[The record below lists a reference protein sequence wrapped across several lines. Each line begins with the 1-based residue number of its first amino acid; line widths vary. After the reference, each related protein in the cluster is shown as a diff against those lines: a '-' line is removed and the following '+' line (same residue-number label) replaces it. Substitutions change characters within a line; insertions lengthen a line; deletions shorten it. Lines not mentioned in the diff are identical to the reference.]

1 MYLSGNDAPAQP
13 HQRPAARTRA
23 NRLALTAAPYLAA
36 FAVPFCVLL
45 AAFAMRGIWPFGDV
59 SVMLYDMPVQY
70 AEYFG
75 WLIQVL
81 HGQGN
86 LLYSNAAGLGG
97 GMFSLF
103 TYYLSSP
110 FNLIAFFFT
119 PETVPQLFSVLY
131 LLKIPACAVCC
142 LVLLRGRL
150 LAADAES
157 WREARIAAASAPA
170 GRQAL
175 LVLLACAYALTSY
188 VLGYASNIMWLD
200 GVIMAPLAALGTY
213 RLVQRRACGGLF
225 AACACAIVFNWYT
238 GYMVC
243 LLCVLWFFYELARDR
258 SLRGRRLRRCWRFAA
273 TMALAVG
280 AGMVVL
286 IPTALSLLGGK
297 GTHAGLASLACNTGL
312 ARNPLAVADLFCI
325 GTLPGITTQANLPAL
340 TISALALVGVGMF
353 LANGAVGRRE
363 RIAGAAFAL
372 VMATSLVFTPVATIW
387 SGFVPESSYTNRN
400 GFAILL
406 VMTVLAAEGLSALS
420 QLDARPR
427 RRCALVGGGAT
438 LVSVAGSAAWL
449 YMAKGSLPQAPELVA
464 LECGLLAAF
473 TLLVAGIAGTR
484 GAGAAADGKGSQH
497 AEANET
503 AGLDHARTGET
514 GQAEPM
520 ADAEHAGSDAERGT
534 ASPCPARTG
543 LPLHGPQ
550 PILRAALCVAL
561 ACVFVGEQVFSAQA
575 QLSRC
580 RYTVSGYT
588 DTLTELEA
596 FYNQLEGATAGNEP
610 VSSSEGDSG
619 SDEGKMSGV
628 SGVSSAVAGDA
639 DRVSAFTRVGNA
651 APYWGGSKANGPDNM
666 ALVLGV
672 STFDHYSST
681 QEYRIQQLLHDLGYS
696 KVTPF
701 GTYYMSSNVIAD
713 ALLGVTDI
721 VDDQPPAATEPEGA
735 VLRGTWR
742 AYRNELA
749 LPLGWGT
756 TGSAHVDWQE
766 GRPLDNQDAMLADA
780 AGNNAS
786 ALSAVDV
793 QECDGDQDAR
803 TFTLTPS
810 ADGPVYLYTPTTFVN
825 DLYYEGGV
833 VCELW
838 ADGSLVQT
846 IGGRGSC
853 NQVYLGW
860 GRAGQST
867 QVTIKPL
874 AEQPYELRFEDGT
887 VTDAQSAFWNV
898 PAAELVQA
906 GTVDLQTLQDQLSRI
921 DSAGFELTA
930 YENGRIAATFN
941 AAQDETLVISQPYE
955 DGWTATVNG
964 QPVEV
969 QAAYDGL
976 MGIPVQAGDNVVE
989 LHHLTPGLIP
999 GAVVSIASVTL
1010 FAVWRIAV
1018 RRRSM
1023 LRDGE

>member
-1 MYLSGNDAPAQP
+1 MYISGNNAPAQP
-13 HQRPAARTRA
+13 HQRPTARTRA
-23 NRLALTAAPYLAA
+23 SRFARTAAPYLAA
-36 FAVPFCVLL
+36 FAIPFCVLL
-45 AAFAMRGIWPFGDV
+45 AAFAMRGIYPFGDV

-131 LLKIPACAVCC
+131 LVKIPACAVGC

-157 WREARIAAASAPA
+157 WREARTAAASAPA

-200 GVIMAPLAALGTY
+200 GVIMAPLAALGAY

-280 AGMVVL
+280 VGMVVL

-340 TISALALVGVGMF
+340 TISALVLVGVGMF
-353 LANGAVGRRE
+353 LANGAIRRRE
-363 RIAGAAFAL
+363 RIAGAAFTL

-406 VMTVLAAEGLSALS
+406 VMTVLAAEGLLALS
-420 QLDARPR
+420 RLDARQR
-427 RRCALVGGGAT
+427 RGCALLGGGAA
-438 LVSVAGSAAWL
+438 LASVTGSAAWL
-449 YMAKGSLPQAPELVA
+449 YMAKGSLPQAPELMA

-473 TLLVAGIAGTR
+473 TLLIAGGAGMRGIA
-484 GAGAAADGKGSQH
+484 AGPDGKGASDTE
-497 AEANET
+497 AEQIDGKTGSANLE
-503 AGLDHARTGET
+503 ARATHGKV
-514 GQAEPM
+514 
-520 ADAEHAGSDAERGT
+520 
-534 ASPCPARTG
+534 SPSPARTDS
-543 LPLHGPQ
+543 LPHGPQ
-550 PILRAALCVAL
+550 PILRTALCVAL
-561 ACVFVGEQVFSAQA
+561 VCVFIGEQVFSAQA

-588 DTLTELEA
+588 DTLTELES
-596 FYNQLEGATAGNEP
+596 FYSQLEGATAGSEA
-610 VSSSEGDSG
+610 VSDSKGDSD
-619 SDEGKMSGV
+619 SDESKVNDV
-628 SGVSSAVAGDA
+628 SGVGSAAADDA
-639 DRVSAFTRVGNA
+639 DGVSAFARVGNA

-721 VDDQPPAATEPEGA
+721 VDDQPPAAAEPEEA

-756 TGSAHVDWQE
+756 TGSAHVDRQE

-780 AGNNAS
+780 ADNDAS

-803 TFTLTPS
+803 TYTLTPS
-810 ADGPVYLYTPTTFVN
+810 ADGPVYLYTPTAFVN
-825 DLYYEGGV
+825 DLYYEGGI
-833 VCELW
+833 VCELRV
-838 ADGSLVQT
+838 DGSLVQT

-860 GRAGQST
+860 GRAGQSM
-867 QVTIKPL
+867 QVAIKPL

-887 VTDAQSAFWNV
+887 VTNAQSAFWDV
-898 PAAELVQA
+898 PANELMQA
-906 GTVDLQTLQDQLSRI
+906 GTVDLQILKNQLSRI
-921 DSAGFELTA
+921 DSAGFALTA
-930 YENGRIAATFN
+930 YENGRITATFN

-964 QPVEV
+964 KPVEV

-976 MGIPVQAGDNVVE
+976 MGIPVQTGDNVVE
-989 LHHLTPGLIP
+989 LRYLTPGLIP
-999 GAVVSIASVTL
+999 GAVVGIASVTL
-1010 FAVWRIAV
+1010 FAVWRIAA

-1023 LRDGE
+1023 SHDGE

>member
-1 MYLSGNDAPAQP
+1 MYISGNDASAQP

-23 NRLALTAAPYLAA
+23 SRFARTAAPYLAA
-36 FAVPFCVLL
+36 FAIPFCVLL
-45 AAFAMRGIWPFGDV
+45 TAFAMRGIYPFGDV

-131 LLKIPACAVCC
+131 LVKIPACAVCC

-150 LAADAES
+150 LAADAAS
-157 WREARIAAASAPA
+157 WREARAAAANAPA

-243 LLCVLWFFYELARDR
+243 LLCVLWLFYELARDR
-258 SLRGRRLRRCWRFAA
+258 SLRGHRLRRCWRFAA

-286 IPTALSLLGGK
+286 IPTALALLGGK

-340 TISALALVGVGMF
+340 TISALVLVGVGMF

-406 VMTVLAAEGLSALS
+406 VMTVLAAEGLLALS
-420 QLDARPR
+420 RLDARPR
-427 RRCALVGGGAT
+427 RRCALLGGGAAF
-438 LVSVAGSAAWL
+438 VSVAGSAAWL
-449 YMAKGSLPQAPELVA
+449 HMAKGSLPQAPELVA

-473 TLLVAGIAGTR
+473 TLLVAGAAGTR
-484 GAGAAADGKGSQH
+484 GVATRPA
-497 AEANET
+497 
-503 AGLDHARTGET
+503 LRT
-514 GQAEPM
+514 
-520 ADAEHAGSDAERGT
+520 
-534 ASPCPARTG
+534 
-543 LPLHGPQ
+543 
-550 PILRAALCVAL
+550 ALCVAL
-561 ACVFVGEQVFSAQA
+561 VCVFACEQVLSAQA

-596 FYNQLEGATAGNEP
+596 FYSQLDGATADNA
-610 VSSSEGDSG
+610 DG
-619 SDEGKMSGV
+619 SF
-628 SGVSSAVAGDA
+628 
-639 DRVSAFTRVGNA
+639 AFTRVGNA

-721 VDDQPPAATEPEGA
+721 VDDQPPAATEPEET

-756 TGSAHVDWQE
+756 TGSARVDWQE

-780 AGNNAS
+780 ADNDAS
-786 ALSAVDV
+786 ALSALDV
-793 QECDGDQDAR
+793 QECDGEQDAR
-803 TFTLTPS
+803 TFALTPS
-810 ADGPVYLYTPTTFVN
+810 ADGPVYLYTPTAFVN

-833 VCELW
+833 VCELRV
-838 ADGSLVQT
+838 DGSLVQT

-887 VTDAQSAFWNV
+887 ATNAQSAFWDV

-906 GTVDLQTLQDQLSRI
+906 GTVNLQTLQDQLSRI
-921 DSAGFELTA
+921 DSAGFALTT

-964 QPVEV
+964 KPVEV

-976 MGIPVQAGDNVVE
+976 MGIPVQTGDNVVE
-989 LHHLTPGLIP
+989 LRYLTPGLIP
-999 GAVVSIASVTL
+999 GTVVGIASVTL
-1010 FAVWRIAV
+1010 FAVWRIAA

>member
-1 MYLSGNDAPAQP
+1 MYISGNDAPEQP
-13 HQRPAARTRA
+13 HQRLTARTRA
-23 NRLALTAAPYLAA
+23 SRFARTAAPYLAA
-36 FAVPFCVLL
+36 FAIPFCVLL
-45 AAFAMRGIWPFGDV
+45 AAFAMRGIYPFGDV

-119 PETVPQLFSVLY
+119 PETVPQLFSILY
-131 LLKIPACAVCC
+131 LVKIPACAVGC

-157 WREARIAAASAPA
+157 WREARTAAASAPA

-175 LVLLACAYALTSY
+175 LVLFACAYALTSY

-200 GVIMAPLAALGTY
+200 GVIMAPLAALGAY

-225 AACACAIVFNWYT
+225 ATCACAIVFNWYT

-258 SLRGRRLRRCWRFAA
+258 SLRGRRLRRCWLFAA
-273 TMALAVG
+273 TMVLAVG

-340 TISALALVGVGMF
+340 TISALVLVGVGMF
-353 LANGAVGRRE
+353 LANGAIGRRE

-372 VMATSLVFTPVATIW
+372 VMATSLVLTPVATIW

-406 VMTVLAAEGLSALS
+406 VMTMLAAEGLLALS
-420 QLDARPR
+420 RLDARQR
-427 RRCALVGGGAT
+427 RGCALLGGGAA

-449 YMAKGSLPQAPELVA
+449 YMAKGSLPQAPELMA

-473 TLLVAGIAGTR
+473 TLLVAG
-484 GAGAAADGKGSQH
+484 GAGMRGIAAGPDGKSASDTEAEQIGGKTGS
-497 AEANET
+497 ANLEARAT
-503 AGLDHARTGET
+503 HGKV
-514 GQAEPM
+514 
-520 ADAEHAGSDAERGT
+520 
-534 ASPCPARTG
+534 SPSPARTDS
-543 LPLHGPQ
+543 LPHGPQ
-550 PILRAALCVAL
+550 PILRTALCVAL
-561 ACVFVGEQVFSAQA
+561 VCVFIGEQVFSAQA

-588 DTLTELEA
+588 DTLTELES
-596 FYNQLEGATAGNEP
+596 FYSQLEGATAGSEA
-610 VSSSEGDSG
+610 VSDSKGDSD
-619 SDEGKMSGV
+619 SDESKVNDV
-628 SGVSSAVAGDA
+628 SGVGSAAADDA
-639 DRVSAFTRVGNA
+639 DGVSAFARVGNA

-721 VDDQPPAATEPEGA
+721 VDDQPPAAAEPEEA

-780 AGNNAS
+780 ADNDAS

-803 TFTLTPS
+803 TYTLTPS
-810 ADGPVYLYTPTTFVN
+810 ADGPVYLYTPTAFVN
-825 DLYYEGGV
+825 DLYYEGGI
-833 VCELW
+833 VCELRV
-838 ADGSLVQT
+838 DGSLVQT

-860 GRAGQST
+860 GRAGQSM
-867 QVTIKPL
+867 QVAIKPL

-887 VTDAQSAFWNV
+887 VTNAQSAFWDV
-898 PAAELVQA
+898 PANELMQA
-906 GTVDLQTLQDQLSRI
+906 GTVDLQILENQLSRI
-921 DSAGFELTA
+921 DSAGFALTA

-964 QPVEV
+964 KPVEV

-976 MGIPVQAGDNVVE
+976 MGIPVQTGDNVVE
-989 LHHLTPGLIP
+989 LRYLTPGLIP
-999 GAVVSIASVTL
+999 GAVVGIASVTL
-1010 FAVWRIAV
+1010 FAVWRIAA

-1023 LRDGE
+1023 SHDGE

>member
-1 MYLSGNDAPAQP
+1 MYISGNDAPAQP
-13 HQRPAARTRA
+13 HQRPTARTRA
-23 NRLALTAAPYLAA
+23 SRFARTAAPYLAA
-36 FAVPFCVLL
+36 FAIPFCVLL
-45 AAFAMRGIWPFGDV
+45 AAFAMRGIYPFGDV

-110 FNLIAFFFT
+110 FNLIAFFFA

-131 LLKIPACAVCC
+131 LVKIPACAVGC

-157 WREARIAAASAPA
+157 WREARAAAASAPA

-200 GVIMAPLAALGTY
+200 GVIMAPLAALGAY

-273 TMALAVG
+273 TMVLAVG
-280 AGMVVL
+280 VGMVVL

-297 GTHAGLASLACNTGL
+297 GTNAGLASLACNTGL

-340 TISALALVGVGMF
+340 TISALVLVGVGTF
-353 LANGAVGRRE
+353 LANGAIGRRE

-372 VMATSLVFTPVATIW
+372 VMATSLVLTPVATIW

-406 VMTVLAAEGLSALS
+406 VMTVLAAEGLLALLR
-420 QLDARPR
+420 LDARQR
-427 RRCALVGGGAT
+427 RGCALLGGGAA

-449 YMAKGSLPQAPELVA
+449 YMAKESLPQAPELVA
-464 LECGLLAAF
+464 LECVLLAAF
-473 TLLVAGIAGTR
+473 TLLVAGAAGTR
-484 GAGAAADGKGSQH
+484 GVIAGPDGKDAS
-497 AEANET
+497 
-503 AGLDHARTGET
+503 DTG
-514 GQAEPM
+514 
-520 ADAEHAGSDAERGT
+520 AERIGGKT
-534 ASPCPARTG
+534 GSASPEARATRGKASPSPARTDS
-543 LPLHGPQ
+543 LPHGPQ
-550 PILRAALCVAL
+550 TILRAALCVAL
-561 ACVFVGEQVFSAQA
+561 VCVFIGEQAFSAQA

-588 DTLTELEA
+588 DTLTELES
-596 FYNQLEGATAGNEP
+596 FYSQLDGAIAGNEA
-610 VSSSEGDSG
+610 VSASKGDPD
-619 SDEGKMSGV
+619 SDESKVDDV
-628 SGVSSAVAGDA
+628 SGVGSAAADDA
-639 DRVSAFTRVGNA
+639 DGASAFTRVGNA

-701 GTYYMSSNVIAD
+701 GTYYMSPNIIAD

-721 VDDQPPAATEPEGA
+721 VDDQAPAATEPEEA

-780 AGNNAS
+780 AGNDAS

-803 TFTLTPS
+803 TFALTPS
-810 ADGPVYLYTPTTFVN
+810 ADGPVYLYTPTAFVN
-825 DLYYEGGV
+825 DLYYEGGI
-833 VCELW
+833 VCELRV
-838 ADGSLVQT
+838 DGSPVQT

-860 GRAGQST
+860 GRAGQSM
-867 QVTIKPL
+867 QVAIKPL

-887 VTDAQSAFWNV
+887 VTNAQSAFWDV
-898 PAAELVQA
+898 PANELVQA
-906 GTVDLQTLQDQLSRI
+906 GTVDLRILEDQLSRI
-921 DSAGFELTA
+921 DSAGFALTA
-930 YENGRIAATFN
+930 YENGRITATFN

-955 DGWTATVNG
+955 DGWTAKVNG
-964 QPVEV
+964 KPVEV

-976 MGIPVQAGDNVVE
+976 MGIPVQTGDNVVE
-989 LHHLTPGLIP
+989 LRYLTPGLVP
-999 GAVVSIASVTL
+999 GAVVGIASVTL
-1010 FAVWRIAV
+1010 FAVWRIAA

>member
-1 MYLSGNDAPAQP
+1 MYISGNDAPEQP
-13 HQRPAARTRA
+13 HQRLTARTRA
-23 NRLALTAAPYLAA
+23 SRFARTAAPYLAA
-36 FAVPFCVLL
+36 FAIPFCVLL
-45 AAFAMRGIWPFGDV
+45 AAFAMRGIYPFGDV

-131 LLKIPACAVCC
+131 LVKIPACAVGC

-157 WREARIAAASAPA
+157 WREARTAAASAPA

-175 LVLLACAYALTSY
+175 LVLFACAYALTSY

-200 GVIMAPLAALGTY
+200 GVIMAPLAALGAY

-225 AACACAIVFNWYT
+225 ATCACAIVFNWYT

-258 SLRGRRLRRCWRFAA
+258 SLRGRRLRRCWLFAA
-273 TMALAVG
+273 TMVLAVG

-340 TISALALVGVGMF
+340 TISALVLVGVGMF
-353 LANGAVGRRE
+353 LANGAIGRRE

-372 VMATSLVFTPVATIW
+372 VMATSLVLTPVATIW

-406 VMTVLAAEGLSALS
+406 VMTMLAAEGLLALS
-420 QLDARPR
+420 RLDARQR
-427 RRCALVGGGAT
+427 RGCALLGGGAA

-449 YMAKGSLPQAPELVA
+449 YMAKGSLPQAPELMA

-473 TLLVAGIAGTR
+473 TLLVAG
-484 GAGAAADGKGSQH
+484 GAGMRGIAAGPDGKSASDTEAEQIGGKTGS
-497 AEANET
+497 ANLEARAT
-503 AGLDHARTGET
+503 HGKV
-514 GQAEPM
+514 
-520 ADAEHAGSDAERGT
+520 
-534 ASPCPARTG
+534 SPSPARTDS
-543 LPLHGPQ
+543 LPHDPQ
-550 PILRAALCVAL
+550 PILRTALCVAL
-561 ACVFVGEQVFSAQA
+561 VCVFIGEQVFSAQA

-588 DTLTELEA
+588 DTLTELES
-596 FYNQLEGATAGNEP
+596 FYSQLEGATAGSEA
-610 VSSSEGDSG
+610 VSDSKGDSD
-619 SDEGKMSGV
+619 SDESKVNDV
-628 SGVSSAVAGDA
+628 SGVGSAAADDA
-639 DRVSAFTRVGNA
+639 DGVSAFARVGNA

-721 VDDQPPAATEPEGA
+721 VDDQPPAAAEPEEA

-780 AGNNAS
+780 ADNDAS

-793 QECDGDQDAR
+793 QECDGGQDAR
-803 TFTLTPS
+803 TYTLTPS
-810 ADGPVYLYTPTTFVN
+810 ADGPVYLYTPTAFVN
-825 DLYYEGGV
+825 DLYYEGGI
-833 VCELW
+833 VCELRV
-838 ADGSLVQT
+838 DGSLVQT

-860 GRAGQST
+860 GRAGQSM
-867 QVTIKPL
+867 QVAIKPL

-887 VTDAQSAFWNV
+887 VTNAQSAFWDV
-898 PAAELVQA
+898 PANELMQA
-906 GTVDLQTLQDQLSRI
+906 GTVDLQILENQLSRI
-921 DSAGFELTA
+921 DSAGFALTA
-930 YENGRIAATFN
+930 YENGRITATFN

-964 QPVEV
+964 KPVEV

-976 MGIPVQAGDNVVE
+976 MGIPAQTGDNVVE
-989 LHHLTPGLIP
+989 LRYLTPGLIP
-999 GAVVSIASVTL
+999 GAVVGIASVTL
-1010 FAVWRIAV
+1010 FAVWRIAA

-1023 LRDGE
+1023 SHDGE

>member
-1 MYLSGNDAPAQP
+1 MYISGNDAPAQP
-13 HQRPAARTRA
+13 HQHPTARTRA
-23 NRLALTAAPYLAA
+23 SRFARAAAPYLAA
-36 FAVPFCVLL
+36 FAIPFCVLL
-45 AAFAMRGIWPFGDV
+45 GAFAMRGIYPFGDV

-86 LLYSNAAGLGG
+86 LLYSNAAGPGG

-131 LLKIPACAVCC
+131 LVKIPACAVGC

-157 WREARIAAASAPA
+157 WREARTAAAGAPA

-200 GVIMAPLAALGTY
+200 GVIMAPLAALGAY

-258 SLRGRRLRRCWRFAA
+258 SLRGRRLRCCWRFAA

-325 GTLPGITTQANLPAL
+325 GTLPGISTQANLPAL
-340 TISALALVGVGMF
+340 TISALVLVGVGMF
-353 LANGAVGRRE
+353 LANGAIRRRE
-363 RIAGAAFAL
+363 RIAGAAFTL

-406 VMTVLAAEGLSALS
+406 VMTMLAAEGLLALS
-420 QLDARPR
+420 RLDARQR
-427 RRCALVGGGAT
+427 RGCALLGGGAA

-449 YMAKGSLPQAPELVA
+449 YMAKGSLPQAPELMA

-473 TLLVAGIAGTR
+473 TLLVAG
-484 GAGAAADGKGSQH
+484 GAGMRGIAAGPDGKSASDTEAEQIGGKTGS
-497 AEANET
+497 ANLEARAT
-503 AGLDHARTGET
+503 HGKV
-514 GQAEPM
+514 
-520 ADAEHAGSDAERGT
+520 
-534 ASPCPARTG
+534 SPSPARTDS
-543 LPLHGPQ
+543 LPHGPQ
-550 PILRAALCVAL
+550 PILRTALCVAL
-561 ACVFVGEQVFSAQA
+561 VCVFIGEQVFSAQA

-588 DTLTELEA
+588 DTLTELES
-596 FYNQLEGATAGNEP
+596 FYSQLEGATAGSEA
-610 VSSSEGDSG
+610 VSDSKGDSD
-619 SDEGKMSGV
+619 SDESKVNDV
-628 SGVSSAVAGDA
+628 SGVGSAAADDA
-639 DRVSAFTRVGNA
+639 DGVSAFARVGNA

-721 VDDQPPAATEPEGA
+721 VDDQPPAAAEPEEA
-735 VLRGTWR
+735 VLHGTWR

-780 AGNNAS
+780 ADNDAS

-803 TFTLTPS
+803 TYTLTPS
-810 ADGPVYLYTPTTFVN
+810 ADGPVYLYTPTAFVN
-825 DLYYEGGV
+825 DLYYEGGI
-833 VCELW
+833 VCELRV
-838 ADGSLVQT
+838 DGSLVQT

-860 GRAGQST
+860 GRAGQSM
-867 QVTIKPL
+867 QVAIKPL

-887 VTDAQSAFWNV
+887 VTNAQSAFWDV
-898 PAAELVQA
+898 PANELMQA
-906 GTVDLQTLQDQLSRI
+906 GTVDLQILENQLSRI
-921 DSAGFELTA
+921 DSAGFALTA
-930 YENGRIAATFN
+930 YENGRITATFN

-964 QPVEV
+964 KPVEV

-976 MGIPVQAGDNVVE
+976 MGIPVQTGDNVVE
-989 LHHLTPGLIP
+989 LRYLTPGLVP
-999 GAVVSIASVTL
+999 GAVVGIASVTL
-1010 FAVWRIAV
+1010 FAVRRIAA

-1023 LRDGE
+1023 LQDGE

>member
-1 MYLSGNDAPAQP
+1 MYISGNDAPEQP
-13 HQRPAARTRA
+13 HQRLTARTRA
-23 NRLALTAAPYLAA
+23 SRFARTAAPYLAA
-36 FAVPFCVLL
+36 FAIPFCVLL
-45 AAFAMRGIWPFGDV
+45 AAFAMRGIYPFGDV

-131 LLKIPACAVCC
+131 LVKIPACAVGC

-157 WREARIAAASAPA
+157 WREARTAAASAPA

-175 LVLLACAYALTSY
+175 LVLFACAYALTSY

-200 GVIMAPLAALGTY
+200 GVIMAPLAALGAY

-225 AACACAIVFNWYT
+225 ATCACAIVFNWYT

-243 LLCVLWFFYELARDR
+243 LLCVLWFFYELARGR
-258 SLRGRRLRRCWRFAA
+258 SLRGRRLRRCWLFAA
-273 TMALAVG
+273 TMVLAVG

-340 TISALALVGVGMF
+340 TISALVLVGVGMF
-353 LANGAVGRRE
+353 LANGAIGRRE

-372 VMATSLVFTPVATIW
+372 VMATSLVLTPVATIW

-406 VMTVLAAEGLSALS
+406 VMTMLAAEGLLALS
-420 QLDARPR
+420 RLDARQR
-427 RRCALVGGGAT
+427 RGCALLGGGAA

-449 YMAKGSLPQAPELVA
+449 YMAKGSLPQAPELMA

-473 TLLVAGIAGTR
+473 TLLVAG
-484 GAGAAADGKGSQH
+484 GAGMRGIAAGPDGKSASDTEAEQIGGKTGS
-497 AEANET
+497 ANLEARAT
-503 AGLDHARTGET
+503 HGKV
-514 GQAEPM
+514 
-520 ADAEHAGSDAERGT
+520 
-534 ASPCPARTG
+534 SPSPARTDS
-543 LPLHGPQ
+543 LPHGPQ
-550 PILRAALCVAL
+550 PILRTALCVAL
-561 ACVFVGEQVFSAQA
+561 VCVFIGEQVFSAQA

-588 DTLTELEA
+588 DTLTELES
-596 FYNQLEGATAGNEP
+596 FYSQLEGATAGSEA
-610 VSSSEGDSG
+610 VSDSKGDSD
-619 SDEGKMSGV
+619 SDESKVNDV
-628 SGVSSAVAGDA
+628 SGVGSAAADDA
-639 DRVSAFTRVGNA
+639 DGVSAFARVGNA

-721 VDDQPPAATEPEGA
+721 VDDQPPAAAEPEEA

-780 AGNNAS
+780 ADNDAS

-803 TFTLTPS
+803 TYTLTPS
-810 ADGPVYLYTPTTFVN
+810 ADGPVYLYTPTAFVN
-825 DLYYEGGV
+825 DLYYEGGI
-833 VCELW
+833 VCELRV
-838 ADGSLVQT
+838 DGSLVQT

-860 GRAGQST
+860 GRAGQSM
-867 QVTIKPL
+867 QVAIKPL

-887 VTDAQSAFWNV
+887 VTNAQSAFWDV
-898 PAAELVQA
+898 PANELMQA
-906 GTVDLQTLQDQLSRI
+906 GTVDLQILENQLSRI
-921 DSAGFELTA
+921 DSAGFALTA
-930 YENGRIAATFN
+930 YENGRITATFN

-964 QPVEV
+964 KPVEV

-976 MGIPVQAGDNVVE
+976 MGIPVQTGDNVVE
-989 LHHLTPGLIP
+989 LRYLTPGLVP
-999 GAVVSIASVTL
+999 GAVVDIASVTL
-1010 FAVWRIAV
+1010 FAVWRIAA

-1023 LRDGE
+1023 LQDGE

>member
-1 MYLSGNDAPAQP
+1 MYISGNDAPEQP
-13 HQRPAARTRA
+13 HQRLTARTRA
-23 NRLALTAAPYLAA
+23 SRFARTAAPYLAA
-36 FAVPFCVLL
+36 FAIPFCVLL
-45 AAFAMRGIWPFGDV
+45 AAFAMRGIYPFGDV

-131 LLKIPACAVCC
+131 LVKIPACAVGC

-157 WREARIAAASAPA
+157 WREARTAAASAPA

-175 LVLLACAYALTSY
+175 LVLFACAYALTSY

-200 GVIMAPLAALGTY
+200 GVIMAPLAALGAY
-213 RLVQRRACGGLF
+213 RLVQRRTCGGLF
-225 AACACAIVFNWYT
+225 ATCACAIVFNWYT

-243 LLCVLWFFYELARDR
+243 LLCVLWFFYELARGR
-258 SLRGRRLRRCWRFAA
+258 SLRGRRLRRCWLFAA
-273 TMALAVG
+273 TMVLAVG

-340 TISALALVGVGMF
+340 TISALVLVGVGMF
-353 LANGAVGRRE
+353 LANGAIGHRE

-372 VMATSLVFTPVATIW
+372 VMATSLVLTPVATIW

-406 VMTVLAAEGLSALS
+406 VMTMLAAEGLLALS
-420 QLDARPR
+420 RLDARQR
-427 RRCALVGGGAT
+427 RGCALLGGGAA

-449 YMAKGSLPQAPELVA
+449 YMAKGSLPQAPELMA

-473 TLLVAGIAGTR
+473 TLLVAG
-484 GAGAAADGKGSQH
+484 GAGMRGIAAGPDGKSASDTEAEQIGGKTGS
-497 AEANET
+497 ANLEAR
-503 AGLDHARTGET
+503 AKHGKV
-514 GQAEPM
+514 
-520 ADAEHAGSDAERGT
+520 
-534 ASPCPARTG
+534 SPSPARTDS
-543 LPLHGPQ
+543 LPHGPQ
-550 PILRAALCVAL
+550 PILRTALCVAL
-561 ACVFVGEQVFSAQA
+561 VCVFIGEQVFSAQA

-588 DTLTELEA
+588 DTLTELES
-596 FYNQLEGATAGNEP
+596 FYSQLEGATAGSEA
-610 VSSSEGDSG
+610 VSDSKGDSD
-619 SDEGKMSGV
+619 SDESKVNDV
-628 SGVSSAVAGDA
+628 SGVGSAAADDA
-639 DRVSAFTRVGNA
+639 DGVSAFARVGNA

-721 VDDQPPAATEPEGA
+721 VDDQPPAAAEPEEA
-735 VLRGTWR
+735 VLHGTWR

-780 AGNNAS
+780 ADNDAS

-803 TFTLTPS
+803 TYTLTPS
-810 ADGPVYLYTPTTFVN
+810 ADGPVYLYTPTAFVN
-825 DLYYEGGV
+825 DLYYEGGI
-833 VCELW
+833 VCELRV
-838 ADGSLVQT
+838 DGSLVQT

-860 GRAGQST
+860 GRAGQSM
-867 QVTIKPL
+867 QVAIKPL

-887 VTDAQSAFWNV
+887 VTNAQSAFWDV
-898 PAAELVQA
+898 PANELMQA
-906 GTVDLQTLQDQLSRI
+906 GTVDLQILENQLSRI
-921 DSAGFELTA
+921 DSAGFALTA
-930 YENGRIAATFN
+930 YENGRITATFN

-964 QPVEV
+964 KPVEV

-976 MGIPVQAGDNVVE
+976 MGIPVQTGDNVVE
-989 LHHLTPGLIP
+989 LRYLTPGLVP
-999 GAVVSIASVTL
+999 GAVVGIASVTL
-1010 FAVWRIAV
+1010 FAVWRIAA

-1023 LRDGE
+1023 LQDGE

>member
-1 MYLSGNDAPAQP
+1 MYISGNDASAQP
-13 HQRPAARTRA
+13 HQRPAARTHASRFA
-23 NRLALTAAPYLAA
+23 RTAAPYLAA
-36 FAVPFCVLL
+36 FAIPLCVLL
-45 AAFAMRGIWPFGDV
+45 AAFAMRGIYPFGDV

-81 HGQGN
+81 HGQDN

-131 LLKIPACAVCC
+131 LAKIPACAVSC

-150 LAADAES
+150 LAADAET
-157 WREARIAAASAPA
+157 WREARTAAASAPA
-170 GRQAL
+170 SRQTL

-200 GVIMAPLAALGTY
+200 GVIMAPLAALGAY
-213 RLVQRRACGGLF
+213 RLVQRRTCGGLF

-258 SLRGRRLRRCWRFAA
+258 SLRGRRLRCCWRFAA
-273 TMALAVG
+273 TMVLAVG

-286 IPTALSLLGGK
+286 IPTALALLGGK

-340 TISALALVGVGMF
+340 TISALVLVGVGMF
-353 LANGAVGRRE
+353 LANGAIGRRE

-406 VMTVLAAEGLSALS
+406 VMTVLAAEGLLALS
-420 QLDARPR
+420 RLDAQQR
-427 RRCALVGGGAT
+427 RGCALLGGGAAF
-438 LVSVAGSAAWL
+438 VSVAGSAVWL
-449 YMAKGSLPQAPELVA
+449 YMAKGSLPQTPKLVA
-464 LECGLLAAF
+464 LECVLLAAF
-473 TLLVAGIAGTR
+473 TLLVAGAAGTR
-484 GAGAAADGKGSQH
+484 SVITGPDGKGTQRVGSK
-497 AEANET
+497 AEQA
-503 AGLDHARTGET
+503 DRT
-514 GQAEPM
+514 
-520 ADAEHAGSDAERGT
+520 ADAERADADAVRDAAFPSANRAG
-534 ASPCPARTG
+534 CPPHGAR
-543 LPLHGPQ
+543 
-550 PILRAALCVAL
+550 PILRTALCIAL
-561 ACVFVGEQVFSAQA
+561 VCVFVGEQVFSAQA

-588 DTLTELEA
+588 DTLTGLEG
-596 FYNQLEGATAGNEP
+596 FYSQLDGATAGSEA
-610 VSSSEGDSG
+610 VSDASATET
-619 SDEGKMSGV
+619 KT
-628 SGVSSAVAGDA
+628 AVASNAGGA
-639 DRVSAFTRVGNA
+639 AAGNANNASAFTRVGNA

-735 VLRGTWR
+735 VLRDTWR

-766 GRPLDNQDAMLADA
+766 GRPLDNQDAMLANA
-780 AGNNAS
+780 ADNDVS

-803 TFTLTPS
+803 TLTLTPS
-810 ADGPVYLYTPTTFVN
+810 ADGPVYLYTPTAFVN

-833 VCELW
+833 VCELQV
-838 ADGSLVQT
+838 DGSLAQT

-860 GRAGQST
+860 GRAGQSM
-867 QVTIKPL
+867 QVAIKPL
-874 AEQPYELRFEDGT
+874 VEQPYELRFEDGT
-887 VTDAQSAFWNV
+887 VTNAQSAFWDV
-898 PAAELVQA
+898 PTNELVQA
-906 GTVDLQTLQDQLSRI
+906 GTVDPQILEDQLSRI
-921 DSAGFELTA
+921 DSAGFALTA

-955 DGWTATVNG
+955 DGWTATVDG
-964 QPVEV
+964 EPVEV

-976 MGIPVQAGDNVVE
+976 MGIPVQTGDNIVE
-989 LHHLTPGLIP
+989 LRYLTPGLIP
-999 GAVVSIASVTL
+999 GAVVGIASVTL
-1010 FAVWRIAV
+1010 FAVWRIAA

-1023 LRDGE
+1023 LQDGE

>member
-1 MYLSGNDAPAQP
+1 
-13 HQRPAARTRA
+13 
-23 NRLALTAAPYLAA
+23 
-36 FAVPFCVLL
+36 
-45 AAFAMRGIWPFGDV
+45 
-59 SVMLYDMPVQY
+59 
-70 AEYFG
+70 
-75 WLIQVL
+75 
-81 HGQGN
+81 
-86 LLYSNAAGLGG
+86 
-97 GMFSLF
+97 
-103 TYYLSSP
+103 
-110 FNLIAFFFT
+110 
-119 PETVPQLFSVLY
+119 
-131 LLKIPACAVCC
+131 
-142 LVLLRGRL
+142 
-150 LAADAES
+150 
-157 WREARIAAASAPA
+157 
-170 GRQAL
+170 
-175 LVLLACAYALTSY
+175 
-188 VLGYASNIMWLD
+188 
-200 GVIMAPLAALGTY
+200 
-213 RLVQRRACGGLF
+213 
-225 AACACAIVFNWYT
+225 
-238 GYMVC
+238 MVC
-243 LLCVLWFFYELARDR
+243 LLCVLWFFYELARNR

-286 IPTALSLLGGK
+286 IPTALALLGGK

-340 TISALALVGVGMF
+340 TISALVLVGVGMF

-406 VMTVLAAEGLSALS
+406 VMTVLAAEGLLALS
-420 QLDARPR
+420 RLDARPR
-427 RRCALVGGGAT
+427 RRCALLGGGAAF
-438 LVSVAGSAAWL
+438 VSVAGSAAWL
-449 YMAKGSLPQAPELVA
+449 YVAKGSLPQAPELVA

-473 TLLVAGIAGTR
+473 TLLVAGAAGTR
-484 GAGAAADGKGSQH
+484 GVIAGPDGKGASDTD
-497 AEANET
+497 AEQI
-503 AGLDHARTGET
+503 GDET
-514 GQAEPM
+514 GN
-520 ADAEHAGSDAERGT
+520 
-534 ASPCPARTG
+534 ASPEARATRDKASPSPARTDS
-543 LPLHGPQ
+543 LPHGPQ

-561 ACVFVGEQVFSAQA
+561 TCVFIGEQVFSAQA

-588 DTLTELEA
+588 DTLTELET
-596 FYNQLEGATAGNEP
+596 FYNQLDSAGAGDG
-610 VSSSEGDSG
+610 SISGSEGGSG
-619 SDEGKMSGV
+619 SDEGKAGDV
-628 SGVSSAVAGDA
+628 SGVSSAATGDA
-639 DRVSAFTRVGNA
+639 DGIPAFTRVGNA

-756 TGSAHVDWQE
+756 TGSANVDWQE

-780 AGNNAS
+780 AGNDAS

-810 ADGPVYLYTPTTFVN
+810 TDGPVYLYTPTAFVN

-833 VCELW
+833 VCELRV
-838 ADGSLVQT
+838 DGSLVQT

-887 VTDAQSAFWNV
+887 VTNAQSAFWDV
-898 PAAELVQA
+898 PAVELVQA

-921 DSAGFELTA
+921 DSAGFALTA

-964 QPVEV
+964 KPVEV

-976 MGIPVQAGDNVVE
+976 MGIPAQTGDNVVE
-989 LHHLTPGLIP
+989 LRYLTPGLIP
-999 GAVVSIASVTL
+999 GMVVGIASVTL
-1010 FAVWRIAV
+1010 FAVWRIAAH
-1018 RRRSM
+1018 RRSM

>member
-1 MYLSGNDAPAQP
+1 MYISGNDASAQP

-23 NRLALTAAPYLAA
+23 SRFARTAAPYLAA
-36 FAVPFCVLL
+36 FAIPFCVLL
-45 AAFAMRGIWPFGDV
+45 AAFAMRGIYPFGDV

-131 LLKIPACAVCC
+131 LVKIPTCAVGC
-142 LVLLRGRL
+142 LVFLRGRL
-150 LAADAES
+150 LAADAET
-157 WREARIAAASAPA
+157 WREARTAAASAPA

-243 LLCVLWFFYELARDR
+243 LLCVLWFFYELARNR

-286 IPTALSLLGGK
+286 IPTALALLGGK

-340 TISALALVGVGMF
+340 TISALVLVGVGMF

-406 VMTVLAAEGLSALS
+406 VMTVLAAEGLLTFS
-420 QLDARPR
+420 QLDTRPQ
-427 RRCALVGGGAT
+427 RRCALVGGGGAA

-473 TLLVAGIAGTR
+473 TLLVAGAAGMR
-484 GAGAAADGKGSQH
+484 GAVATVDGK
-497 AEANET
+497 
-503 AGLDHARTGET
+503 DAR
-514 GQAEPM
+514 
-520 ADAEHAGSDAERGT
+520 
-534 ASPCPARTG
+534 PALRT
-543 LPLHGPQ
+543 
-550 PILRAALCVAL
+550 ALCVAL
-561 ACVFVGEQVFSAQA
+561 ICVFVGEQVFSAQA

-588 DTLTELEA
+588 DTLTELEG
-596 FYNQLEGATAGNEP
+596 FYSQLDGETAG
-610 VSSSEGDSG
+610 
-619 SDEGKMSGV
+619 
-628 SGVSSAVAGDA
+628 SADG
-639 DRVSAFTRVGNA
+639 VSAFTRVGNA
-651 APYWGGSKANGPDNM
+651 APYWGGSKVNGPDNM

-721 VDDQPPAATEPEGA
+721 VDDQPPAATDPEEA

-766 GRPLDNQDAMLADA
+766 GRPLDNQDAMLANA
-780 AGNNAS
+780 ADNDVS

-810 ADGPVYLYTPTTFVN
+810 ADGPVYLYTPTAFVN

-833 VCELW
+833 VCEVW

-846 IGGRGSC
+846 VGGRGSC

-860 GRAGQST
+860 GRAGQSV

-887 VTDAQSAFWNV
+887 VANARSAFWDV

-906 GTVDLQTLQDQLSRI
+906 GTVDLQILEDQLSRI
-921 DSAGFELTA
+921 DSDGFALSA

-941 AAQDETLVISQPYE
+941 AAQNETLVISQPYE

-964 QPVEV
+964 QPVEL

-976 MGIPVQAGDNVVE
+976 MGVPVQTGDSIVE
-989 LHHLTPGLIP
+989 LRYLTPGLIP
-999 GAVVSIASVTL
+999 GAVVGIASVTL
-1010 FAVWRIAV
+1010 FAVWRIAA

-1023 LRDGE
+1023 LHDGE

>member
-1 MYLSGNDAPAQP
+1 MYISGNDAPAQP
-13 HQRPAARTRA
+13 HRCPAAHTRA
-23 NRLALTAAPYLAA
+23 SRFARAAAPYLAA
-36 FAVPFCVLL
+36 FAIPFCVLL
-45 AAFAMRGIWPFGDV
+45 AAFAMRGIYPFGDV

-131 LLKIPACAVCC
+131 LMKIPACAVCC

-150 LAADAES
+150 LAADAGS
-157 WREARIAAASAPA
+157 WREARAAAASAPA

-200 GVIMAPLAALGTY
+200 GVIMAPLAALGAY
-213 RLVQRRACGGLF
+213 RLVQRRTCGGLF

-258 SLRGRRLRRCWRFAA
+258 SLRGRRLRCCWRFAA
-273 TMALAVG
+273 TMVLAVG
-280 AGMVVL
+280 VGMVVL

-312 ARNPLAVADLFCI
+312 ARNPLAVANLFCI

-340 TISALALVGVGMF
+340 TISALVLVGVGVF
-353 LANGAVGRRE
+353 LTNKAVGRRE

-406 VMTVLAAEGLSALS
+406 VMTVLAAEGLLALS
-420 QLDARPR
+420 RLDARPR
-427 RRCALVGGGAT
+427 RRCALVGGGAAF
-438 LVSVAGSAAWL
+438 VSVAGSAAWL
-449 YMAKGSLPQAPELVA
+449 YVAKGSLPQAPELVA

-473 TLLVAGIAGTR
+473 TLLI
-484 GAGAAADGKGSQH
+484 AGAAGMRVAVARPDDGGAQRVGSKAEQAD
-497 AEANET
+497 
-503 AGLDHARTGET
+503 RT
-514 GQAEPM
+514 
-520 ADAEHAGSDAERGT
+520 ADAERTDTDAVRDAAFPSANRAG
-534 ASPCPARTG
+534 CPPHGAR
-543 LPLHGPQ
+543 
-550 PILRAALCVAL
+550 PILRTALCVAL
-561 ACVFVGEQVFSAQA
+561 VCVFVGEQVFSAQA

-588 DTLTELEA
+588 DTLTELES
-596 FYNQLEGATAGNEP
+596 FYNQLDGATTGDESVSDSEGDSSSDGGEASNASDVNGATAGN
-610 VSSSEGDSG
+610 
-619 SDEGKMSGV
+619 
-628 SGVSSAVAGDA
+628 A
-639 DRVSAFTRVGNA
+639 DRASAFARVGNA
-651 APYWGGSKANGPDNM
+651 APYWGGSKVNGPDNV
-666 ALVLGV
+666 ALVLGA

-721 VDDQPPAATEPEGA
+721 VDDQPPATTEPEGA
-735 VLRGTWR
+735 VLRGTWS

-780 AGNNAS
+780 ADNDAS

-810 ADGPVYLYTPTTFVN
+810 ADGPVYLYTPTAFVN

-833 VCELW
+833 VCEVW

-853 NQVYLGW
+853 NQVYLSW
-860 GRAGQST
+860 GRAGQSM
-867 QVTIKPL
+867 QVAIKPL

-887 VTDAQSAFWNV
+887 VTNAQSAFWDV
-898 PAAELVQA
+898 PATELVQA
-906 GTVDLQTLQDQLSRI
+906 GTVDLQTLQDQLSHI
-921 DSAGFELTA
+921 DSAGFALSA

-969 QAAYDGL
+969 RAAYDGL
-976 MGIPVQAGDNVVE
+976 MGIPVQTGDNIVE
-989 LHHLTPGLIP
+989 LRYLTPGLIP
-999 GAVVSIASVTL
+999 GAVVGIASVTL
-1010 FAVWRIAV
+1010 FAVWRIAA

-1023 LRDGE
+1023 LHDGE

>member
-1 MYLSGNDAPAQP
+1 MYISGNDAPAQP

-23 NRLALTAAPYLAA
+23 SRIARAAVPYLAA
-36 FAVPFCVLL
+36 FTIPFCVLL
-45 AAFAMRGIWPFGDV
+45 AAFAMRGIYPFSDV

-131 LLKIPACAVCC
+131 LVKIPACAVCC
-142 LVLLRGRL
+142 LVLFRGRL

-157 WREARIAAASAPA
+157 WREARTAAASAPA
-170 GRQAL
+170 GRQVL

-200 GVIMAPLAALGTY
+200 GVIMAPLAALGAY
-213 RLVQRRACGGLF
+213 RLVQRRACAGLF

-258 SLRGRRLRRCWRFAA
+258 SLRGQRLRCCWRFAA

-340 TISALALVGVGMF
+340 TISALVLVGVGAF
-353 LANGAVGRRE
+353 LANGAIGRRE

-372 VMATSLVFTPVATIW
+372 AMATSLVLTPVATIW

-406 VMTVLAAEGLSALS
+406 VMTVLAAEGLLALS
-420 QLDARPR
+420 RLDAKPR
-427 RRCALVGGGAT
+427 RRCALMGGGAA

-473 TLLVAGIAGTR
+473 TLLIAGAAGIRGVAATADDKGAQHAGSKMEQADPAADADCS
-484 GAGAAADGKGSQH
+484 GAGAMRDTAFPN
-497 AEANET
+497 AN
-503 AGLDHARTGET
+503 RTG
-514 GQAEPM
+514 
-520 ADAEHAGSDAERGT
+520 
-534 ASPCPARTG
+534 CPPRRAR
-543 LPLHGPQ
+543 PA
-550 PILRAALCVAL
+550 LRTALCVAL
-561 ACVFVGEQVFSAQA
+561 VCVFVGEQVFNAQA

-580 RYTVSGYT
+580 RYTASGYT
-588 DTLTELEA
+588 DTLTELES
-596 FYNQLEGATAGNEP
+596 FYSQLDGAATGA
-610 VSSSEGDSG
+610 
-619 SDEGKMSGV
+619 
-628 SGVSSAVAGDA
+628 A
-639 DRVSAFTRVGNA
+639 DNASAFTRVGNA

-701 GTYYMSSNVIAD
+701 GTYFMSSNVIAD

-721 VDDQPPAATEPEGA
+721 VDDQPPAATEPEGTT
-735 VLRGTWR
+735 LRGTWR
-742 AYRNELA
+742 VYRNELA

-756 TGSAHVDWQE
+756 TGSTHVDWQE
-766 GRPLDNQDAMLADA
+766 GRPLDNQDAMLANA
-780 AGNNAS
+780 AGNDVS

-810 ADGPVYLYTPTTFVN
+810 ADGPVYLYTPTAFVN

-833 VCELW
+833 VCEVR

-853 NQVYLGW
+853 NQVFLGW
-860 GRAGQST
+860 GRAGQSM

-887 VTDAQSAFWNV
+887 VANAQSAFWDV

-906 GTVDLQTLQDQLSRI
+906 GTVNLQTLQDQLSRI

-941 AAQDETLVISQPYE
+941 AAQEETLVISQPYE

-964 QPVEV
+964 QPVEL

-976 MGIPVQAGDNVVE
+976 MGIPVQTGNNVVE
-989 LHHLTPGLIP
+989 LHYLTPGLVP
-999 GAVVSIASVTL
+999 GAVVGIASVTL
-1010 FAVWRIAV
+1010 FAVWRIAA
-1018 RRRSM
+1018 RRRSI
-1023 LRDGE
+1023 LHDGE

>member
-1 MYLSGNDAPAQP
+1 MYISGNDASAQP

-23 NRLALTAAPYLAA
+23 SRFARTAAPYLAA
-36 FAVPFCVLL
+36 FAIPFCVLL
-45 AAFAMRGIWPFGDV
+45 AAFAMRGIYPFGDV

-131 LLKIPACAVCC
+131 LVKIPTCAVGC
-142 LVLLRGRL
+142 LVFLRGRL
-150 LAADAES
+150 LAADAET
-157 WREARIAAASAPA
+157 WREARTAAASAPA

-200 GVIMAPLAALGTY
+200 GVIMAPLAALGVY

-243 LLCVLWFFYELARDR
+243 LLCVLWFFYELARNR

-286 IPTALSLLGGK
+286 IPTALALLGGK

-340 TISALALVGVGMF
+340 TISALVLVGVGMF

-406 VMTVLAAEGLSALS
+406 VMTVLAAEGLLTFS
-420 QLDARPR
+420 QLDTRPQ
-427 RRCALVGGGAT
+427 RRCALVGGGGAA

-473 TLLVAGIAGTR
+473 TLLVAGAAGMR
-484 GAGAAADGKGSQH
+484 GAVATVDGK
-497 AEANET
+497 
-503 AGLDHARTGET
+503 DAR
-514 GQAEPM
+514 
-520 ADAEHAGSDAERGT
+520 
-534 ASPCPARTG
+534 PALRT
-543 LPLHGPQ
+543 
-550 PILRAALCVAL
+550 ALCVAL
-561 ACVFVGEQVFSAQA
+561 ICVFVGEQVFSAQA

-588 DTLTELEA
+588 DTLTELEG
-596 FYNQLEGATAGNEP
+596 FYSQLDGETAG
-610 VSSSEGDSG
+610 
-619 SDEGKMSGV
+619 
-628 SGVSSAVAGDA
+628 SADG
-639 DRVSAFTRVGNA
+639 VSAFTRVGNA
-651 APYWGGSKANGPDNM
+651 APYWGGSKVNGPDNM

-721 VDDQPPAATEPEGA
+721 VDDQPPAATDPEEA

-766 GRPLDNQDAMLADA
+766 GRPLDNQDAMLANA
-780 AGNNAS
+780 ADNDVS

-810 ADGPVYLYTPTTFVN
+810 ADGPVYLYTPTAFVN

-833 VCELW
+833 VCEVW

-846 IGGRGSC
+846 VGGRGSC

-860 GRAGQST
+860 GRAGQSV

-887 VTDAQSAFWNV
+887 VANARSAFWDV

-906 GTVDLQTLQDQLSRI
+906 GTVDLQILEDQLSRI
-921 DSAGFELTA
+921 DSDGFALSA

-941 AAQDETLVISQPYE
+941 AAQNETLVISQPYE

-964 QPVEV
+964 QPVEL

-976 MGIPVQAGDNVVE
+976 MGVPVQTGDSIVE
-989 LHHLTPGLIP
+989 LRYLTPGLIP
-999 GAVVSIASVTL
+999 GAVVGIASVTL
-1010 FAVWRIAV
+1010 FAVWRIAA

-1023 LRDGE
+1023 LHDGE

>member
-1 MYLSGNDAPAQP
+1 MYIAGNDAPAQA
-13 HQRPAARTRA
+13 HQRPAARARA
-23 NRLALTAAPYLAA
+23 SRFVSAAAPYLAA
-36 FAVPFCVLL
+36 FAIPFCVLL
-45 AAFAMRGIWPFGDV
+45 AAFALRGIYPFGDV

-75 WLIQVL
+75 WLIQVM

-97 GMFSLF
+97 GVFSLF

-131 LLKIPACAVCC
+131 LVKIPACAVGC

-150 LAADAES
+150 LAPDAAS
-157 WREARIAAASAPA
+157 WREAHTAAADAPA
-170 GRQAL
+170 GRQTL

-188 VLGYASNIMWLD
+188 VLGYASNIMWID
-200 GVIMAPLAALGTY
+200 GVIMAPLAALGAY
-213 RLVQRRACGGLF
+213 RMVQRRECGGLF

-340 TISALALVGVGMF
+340 TISALVLVGVGVF

-406 VMTVLAAEGLSALS
+406 VMTVLAAEGLLALS
-420 QLDARPR
+420 RLDARPR
-427 RRCALVGGGAT
+427 RRCALLGGGAA

-449 YMAKGSLPQAPELVA
+449 YVAKGSLPQAPELVA
-464 LECGLLAAF
+464 LECALLAAF
-473 TLLVAGIAGTR
+473 TLLVAGAAEMR
-484 GAGAAADGKGSQH
+484 GVAA
-497 AEANET
+497 
-503 AGLDHARTGET
+503 R
-514 GQAEPM
+514 
-520 ADAEHAGSDAERGT
+520 
-534 ASPCPARTG
+534 
-543 LPLHGPQ
+543 
-550 PILRAALCVAL
+550 PILRTALCVAL
-561 ACVFVGEQVFSAQA
+561 VCVFVDEQVFSAQA

-588 DTLTELEA
+588 DTLTELES
-596 FYNQLEGATAGNEP
+596 FYSQLDGASP
-610 VSSSEGDSG
+610 
-619 SDEGKMSGV
+619 
-628 SGVSSAVAGDA
+628 
-639 DRVSAFTRVGNA
+639 FTRVGNA
-651 APYWGGSKANGPDNM
+651 APYWGGSKVNGPDNM

-721 VDDQPPAATEPEGA
+721 VDDQAPAATEPEEA
-735 VLRGTWR
+735 VLRDTWR
-742 AYRNELA
+742 AYRNKLA

-780 AGNNAS
+780 ADNDAS
-786 ALSAVDV
+786 ALSAIDV
-793 QECDGDQDAR
+793 QECPGDQDSR

-810 ADGPVYLYTPTTFVN
+810 TDGPVYLYTPTAFVN

-833 VCELW
+833 VCEVW
-838 ADGSLVQT
+838 ADSSFVQT

-860 GRAGQST
+860 GHAGQSM
-867 QVTIKPL
+867 QVVIKPL

-887 VTDAQSAFWNV
+887 VTNAQSAFWDI
-898 PAAELVQA
+898 PAAELLQA
-906 GTVDLQTLQDQLSRI
+906 GTVDLQTLQEQLSRI
-921 DSAGFELTA
+921 DSDGFALSA
-930 YENGRIAATFN
+930 YENGRITATFT
-941 AAQDETLVISQPYE
+941 AAQDKTLVISQPYE

-964 QPVEV
+964 QPVEI

-976 MGIPVQAGDNVVE
+976 MGIPVQTGDNVVE
-989 LHHLTPGLIP
+989 LRYLTPGLVP
-999 GAVVSIASVTL
+999 GAVVGIASVTL
-1010 FAVWRIAV
+1010 FAVWRIAA

-1023 LRDGE
+1023 LHNGE

>member
-1 MYLSGNDAPAQP
+1 MYISGNDAPEQP
-13 HQRPAARTRA
+13 HQRLTARTRA
-23 NRLALTAAPYLAA
+23 SRFARTAAPYLAA
-36 FAVPFCVLL
+36 FAIPFCVLL
-45 AAFAMRGIWPFGDV
+45 AAFAMRGIYPFGDV

-119 PETVPQLFSVLY
+119 PETVPQLFSILY
-131 LLKIPACAVCC
+131 LVKIPACAVGC

-157 WREARIAAASAPA
+157 WREARTAAASAPA

-175 LVLLACAYALTSY
+175 LVLFACAYALTSY

-200 GVIMAPLAALGTY
+200 GVIMAPLAALGAY

-225 AACACAIVFNWYT
+225 ATCACAIVFNWYT

-258 SLRGRRLRRCWRFAA
+258 SLRGRRLRRCWLFAA
-273 TMALAVG
+273 TMVLAVG

-340 TISALALVGVGMF
+340 TISALVLVGVGMF
-353 LANGAVGRRE
+353 LANGAIGRRE

-372 VMATSLVFTPVATIW
+372 VMATSLVLTPVATIW

-406 VMTVLAAEGLSALS
+406 VMTMLAAEGLLALS
-420 QLDARPR
+420 RLDARQR
-427 RRCALVGGGAT
+427 RGCALLGGGAA
-438 LVSVAGSAAWL
+438 LVSVVGSAAWL
-449 YMAKGSLPQAPELVA
+449 YMAKGSLPQAPELMA

-473 TLLVAGIAGTR
+473 TLLVAG
-484 GAGAAADGKGSQH
+484 GAGMRGIAAGPDGKSASDTEAEQIGGKTGS
-497 AEANET
+497 ANLEARAT
-503 AGLDHARTGET
+503 HGKV
-514 GQAEPM
+514 
-520 ADAEHAGSDAERGT
+520 
-534 ASPCPARTG
+534 SPSPARTDS
-543 LPLHGPQ
+543 LPHGPQ
-550 PILRAALCVAL
+550 PILRTALCVAL
-561 ACVFVGEQVFSAQA
+561 VCVFIGEQVFSAQA

-588 DTLTELEA
+588 DTLTELES
-596 FYNQLEGATAGNEP
+596 FYSQLEGATAGSEA
-610 VSSSEGDSG
+610 VSDSKGDSD
-619 SDEGKMSGV
+619 SDESKVNDV
-628 SGVSSAVAGDA
+628 SGVGSAAADDA
-639 DRVSAFTRVGNA
+639 DGVSAFARVGNA

-721 VDDQPPAATEPEGA
+721 VDDQPPAAAEPEEA

-780 AGNNAS
+780 ADNDAS

-803 TFTLTPS
+803 TYTLTPS
-810 ADGPVYLYTPTTFVN
+810 ADGPVYLYTPTAFVN
-825 DLYYEGGV
+825 DLYYEGGI
-833 VCELW
+833 VCELRV
-838 ADGSLVQT
+838 DGSLVQT

-860 GRAGQST
+860 GRAGQSM
-867 QVTIKPL
+867 QVAIKPL

-887 VTDAQSAFWNV
+887 VTNAQSAFWDV
-898 PAAELVQA
+898 PANELMQA
-906 GTVDLQTLQDQLSRI
+906 GTVDLQILENQLSRI
-921 DSAGFELTA
+921 DSAGFALTA
-930 YENGRIAATFN
+930 YENGRITATFN

-964 QPVEV
+964 KPVEV

-976 MGIPVQAGDNVVE
+976 MGIPVQTGDNVVE
-989 LHHLTPGLIP
+989 LRYLTPGLIP
-999 GAVVSIASVTL
+999 GAVVGIASVTL
-1010 FAVWRIAV
+1010 FAVWRIAA

-1023 LRDGE
+1023 SHDGE

>member
-1 MYLSGNDAPAQP
+1 MYISGNDAPEQP
-13 HQRPAARTRA
+13 HQRLTARTRA
-23 NRLALTAAPYLAA
+23 SRFARTAAPYLAA
-36 FAVPFCVLL
+36 FAIPFCVLL
-45 AAFAMRGIWPFGDV
+45 AAFAMRGIYPFGDV

-131 LLKIPACAVCC
+131 LVKIPACAVGC

-157 WREARIAAASAPA
+157 WREARTAAASAPA

-175 LVLLACAYALTSY
+175 LVLFACAYALTSY

-200 GVIMAPLAALGTY
+200 GVIMAPLAALGAY
-213 RLVQRRACGGLF
+213 RLVQRRTCGGLF
-225 AACACAIVFNWYT
+225 ATCACAIVFNWYT

-243 LLCVLWFFYELARDR
+243 LLCVLWFFYELARGR
-258 SLRGRRLRRCWRFAA
+258 SLRGRRLRRCWLFAA
-273 TMALAVG
+273 TMVLAVG

-340 TISALALVGVGMF
+340 TISALVLVGVGMF
-353 LANGAVGRRE
+353 LANGAIGHRE

-372 VMATSLVFTPVATIW
+372 VMATSLVLTPVATIW

-406 VMTVLAAEGLSALS
+406 VMTMLAAEGLLALS
-420 QLDARPR
+420 RLDARQR
-427 RRCALVGGGAT
+427 RGCALLGGGAA

-449 YMAKGSLPQAPELVA
+449 YMAKGSLPQAPELMA

-473 TLLVAGIAGTR
+473 TLLVAG
-484 GAGAAADGKGSQH
+484 GAGMRGIAAGPDGKSASDTEAEQIGGKTGS
-497 AEANET
+497 ANLEARAT
-503 AGLDHARTGET
+503 HGKV
-514 GQAEPM
+514 
-520 ADAEHAGSDAERGT
+520 
-534 ASPCPARTG
+534 SPSPARTDS
-543 LPLHGPQ
+543 LPHGPQ
-550 PILRAALCVAL
+550 PILRTALCVAL
-561 ACVFVGEQVFSAQA
+561 VCVFIGEQVFSAQA

-588 DTLTELEA
+588 DTLTELES
-596 FYNQLEGATAGNEP
+596 FYSQLEGATAGSEA
-610 VSSSEGDSG
+610 VSDSKGDSD
-619 SDEGKMSGV
+619 SDESKVNDV
-628 SGVSSAVAGDA
+628 SGVGSAAADDA
-639 DRVSAFTRVGNA
+639 DGVSAFARVGNA

-721 VDDQPPAATEPEGA
+721 VDDQPPAAAEPEEA
-735 VLRGTWR
+735 VLHGTWR

-780 AGNNAS
+780 ADNDAS

-803 TFTLTPS
+803 TYTLTPS
-810 ADGPVYLYTPTTFVN
+810 ADGPVYLYTPTAFVN
-825 DLYYEGGV
+825 DLYYEGGI
-833 VCELW
+833 VCELRV
-838 ADGSLVQT
+838 DGSLVQT

-860 GRAGQST
+860 GRAGQSM
-867 QVTIKPL
+867 QVAIKPL

-887 VTDAQSAFWNV
+887 VTNAQSAFWDV
-898 PAAELVQA
+898 PANELMQA
-906 GTVDLQTLQDQLSRI
+906 GTVDLQILENQLSRI
-921 DSAGFELTA
+921 DSAGFALTA
-930 YENGRIAATFN
+930 YENGRITATFN

-964 QPVEV
+964 KPVEV

-976 MGIPVQAGDNVVE
+976 MGIPVQTGDNVVE
-989 LHHLTPGLIP
+989 LRYLTPGLVP
-999 GAVVSIASVTL
+999 GAVVGIASVTL
-1010 FAVWRIAV
+1010 FPVWRIAA

-1023 LRDGE
+1023 LQDGE

>member
-1 MYLSGNDAPAQP
+1 MYISGNDATAQP
-13 HQRPAARTRA
+13 HRRPAARTRA
-23 NRLALTAAPYLAA
+23 SRFTRAAAPYLAA
-36 FAVPFCVLL
+36 FAIPFCVLL
-45 AAFAMRGIWPFGDV
+45 AAFAMRGIYPFGDM

-81 HGQGN
+81 HDQGN

-110 FNLIAFFFT
+110 FNLIAIFFT

-131 LLKIPACAVCC
+131 LVKIPACAVCC

-150 LAADAES
+150 LAADAET
-157 WREARIAAASAPA
+157 WREARTAAASAPA

-188 VLGYASNIMWLD
+188 ALGYASNIMWLD
-200 GVIMAPLAALGTY
+200 GVIMAPLAALGAY

-243 LLCVLWFFYELARDR
+243 LLSVLWFFYELARDR

-340 TISALALVGVGMF
+340 TISALALVGIGVF
-353 LANGAVGRRE
+353 LTNGAIGRRE

-372 VMATSLVFTPVATIW
+372 VMATSLVLTPVATIW

-406 VMTVLAAEGLSALS
+406 VMTVLAAEGLLALS
-420 QLDARPR
+420 RLDAKPR
-427 RRCALVGGGAT
+427 CRCALVGGGAA

-449 YMAKGSLPQAPELVA
+449 YMAKESLPQAPELVA

-473 TLLVAGIAGTR
+473 TLLVAGAAGMRGVAATADGGGTQRVGSKTERVDPAADADRAGADAMRDMAFPSANRTGCPPR
-484 GAGAAADGKGSQH
+484 GA
-497 AEANET
+497 
-503 AGLDHARTGET
+503 R
-514 GQAEPM
+514 
-520 ADAEHAGSDAERGT
+520 
-534 ASPCPARTG
+534 PA
-543 LPLHGPQ
+543 LHT
-550 PILRAALCVAL
+550 ALCVAL

-588 DTLTELEA
+588 DTLTELES
-596 FYNQLEGATAGNEP
+596 FYSQLDGATTGGEA
-610 VSSSEGDSG
+610 VSDSEGDSSSNG
-619 SDEGKMSGV
+619 GEASNASGAN
-628 SGVSSAVAGDA
+628 GAVAGDA
-639 DRVSAFTRVGNA
+639 DSASSFARVGNA
-651 APYWGGSKANGPDNM
+651 APYWGGSKVNGPDNM

-713 ALLGVTDI
+713 ALLGVTNI
-721 VDDQPPAATEPEGA
+721 IDDQAPAATDPEDA

-780 AGNNAS
+780 ADNNTS
-786 ALSAVDV
+786 ALAAVDV
-793 QECDGDQDAR
+793 QESAASQDAR

-810 ADGPVYLYTPTTFVN
+810 ADGPVYLYTPTAFVN

-833 VCELW
+833 VCEIW

-860 GRAGQST
+860 GHAGQAV

-887 VTDAQSAFWNV
+887 VANAQSAFWDV

-906 GTVDLQTLQDQLSRI
+906 GTVDLQILQEQLAHI
-921 DSAGFELTA
+921 DSDGFALSA
-930 YENGRIAATFN
+930 YENGHIAATFT
-941 AAQDETLVISQPYE
+941 AEQDETLVISQPYE

-964 QPVEV
+964 QPAEI

-976 MGIPVQAGDNVVE
+976 MGIPVQTGDNVVE
-989 LHHLTPGLIP
+989 LRYLTPGLVP
-999 GAVVSIASVTL
+999 GSVVGIASVTL
-1010 FAVWRIAV
+1010 FAVWRIAA

>member
-1 MYLSGNDAPAQP
+1 MYISGNDASAQP

-23 NRLALTAAPYLAA
+23 SRFARTAAPYLAA
-36 FAVPFCVLL
+36 FAIPFCVLL
-45 AAFAMRGIWPFGDV
+45 AAFAMRGIYPFGDV

-131 LLKIPACAVCC
+131 LVKIPACAVGC
-142 LVLLRGRL
+142 LVFLRGRL
-150 LAADAES
+150 LAADAET
-157 WREARIAAASAPA
+157 WREARTTAASAPA

-200 GVIMAPLAALGTY
+200 GVIMAPLAALGAY

-258 SLRGRRLRRCWRFAA
+258 SLRGQRLRRCWRFAA

-286 IPTALSLLGGK
+286 IPTALALLGGK

-340 TISALALVGVGMF
+340 TISALVLVGVGMF
-353 LANGAVGRRE
+353 LANGAIGRRE

-372 VMATSLVFTPVATIW
+372 VMATSLVLTPVATIW

-406 VMTVLAAEGLSALS
+406 VMTVLAAEGLLALS
-420 QLDARPR
+420 QLDAKPR
-427 RRCALVGGGAT
+427 KRCALVGGGAA

-473 TLLVAGIAGTR
+473 TLLVAGAAETR
-484 GAGAAADGKGSQH
+484 GVAATADDKGAQ
-497 AEANET
+497 
-503 AGLDHARTGET
+503 
-514 GQAEPM
+514 
-520 ADAEHAGSDAERGT
+520 HAGSKTEQADPAAGADRAGADAMRDM
-534 ASPCPARTG
+534 AFPSANRTG
-543 LPLHGPQ
+543 CPPRGARPA
-550 PILRAALCVAL
+550 LRTALCVAL
-561 ACVFVGEQVFSAQA
+561 VCVFVGEQVFSAQA

-580 RYTVSGYT
+580 RYTVSGYI
-588 DTLTELEA
+588 DTLTELEE
-596 FYNQLEGATAGNEP
+596 FYSQLDGAAAGGEALSNSEGNSTSDGSKVGAASGVNGATAG
-610 VSSSEGDSG
+610 
-619 SDEGKMSGV
+619 
-628 SGVSSAVAGDA
+628 SAVGA
-639 DRVSAFTRVGNA
+639 SAFARVGNA

-721 VDDQPPAATEPEGA
+721 VDDQPPAATEPEEA

-756 TGSAHVDWQE
+756 TGSTHVDWQE
-766 GRPLDNQDAMLADA
+766 GRPLANQDAMLANA
-780 AGNNAS
+780 AGNNVS

-810 ADGPVYLYTPTTFVN
+810 ADGPVYLYTPTAFVN

-833 VCELW
+833 VCEVW

-846 IGGRGSC
+846 IGRRGSC

-860 GRAGQST
+860 GRAGQSM

-887 VTDAQSAFWNV
+887 VANAQSAFWDV

-906 GTVDLQTLQDQLSRI
+906 GTVDLQTLQNQLSRI
-921 DSAGFELTA
+921 DSAGFALTT
-930 YENGRIAATFN
+930 YENGQIAATF
-941 AAQDETLVISQPYE
+941 AATQDETLVISQPYE

-976 MGIPVQAGDNVVE
+976 MGIPVQTGDNVVE
-989 LHHLTPGLIP
+989 LRYLTPGLVP
-999 GAVVSIASVTL
+999 GAVVGIASVTL
-1010 FAVWRIAV
+1010 FAVWRIAA

-1023 LRDGE
+1023 LHNGE

>member
-1 MYLSGNDAPAQP
+1 MYISGNDAPEQP
-13 HQRPAARTRA
+13 HQRLTARTRA
-23 NRLALTAAPYLAA
+23 SRFARTAAPYLAA
-36 FAVPFCVLL
+36 FAIPFCVLL
-45 AAFAMRGIWPFGDV
+45 AAFAMRGIYPFGDV

-131 LLKIPACAVCC
+131 LVKIPACAVGC

-157 WREARIAAASAPA
+157 WREARTAAASAPA

-175 LVLLACAYALTSY
+175 LVLFACAYALTSY

-200 GVIMAPLAALGTY
+200 GVIMAPLAALGAY
-213 RLVQRRACGGLF
+213 RLVQRRTCGGLF
-225 AACACAIVFNWYT
+225 ATCACAIVFNWYT

-243 LLCVLWFFYELARDR
+243 LLCVLWFFYELARGR
-258 SLRGRRLRRCWRFAA
+258 SLRGRRLRRCWLFAA
-273 TMALAVG
+273 TMVLAVG

-340 TISALALVGVGMF
+340 TISALVLVGVGMF
-353 LANGAVGRRE
+353 LANGAIGHRE

-372 VMATSLVFTPVATIW
+372 VMATSLVLTPVATIW

-406 VMTVLAAEGLSALS
+406 VMTMLAAEGLLALS
-420 QLDARPR
+420 RLDARQR
-427 RRCALVGGGAT
+427 RGCALLGGGAA

-449 YMAKGSLPQAPELVA
+449 YMAKGSLPQAPELMA

-473 TLLVAGIAGTR
+473 TLLVAG
-484 GAGAAADGKGSQH
+484 GAGMRGIAAGPDGKSASDTEAEQIGGKTGS
-497 AEANET
+497 ANLEARAT
-503 AGLDHARTGET
+503 HGKV
-514 GQAEPM
+514 
-520 ADAEHAGSDAERGT
+520 
-534 ASPCPARTG
+534 SPSPARTDS
-543 LPLHGPQ
+543 LPHGPQ
-550 PILRAALCVAL
+550 PILRTALCVAL
-561 ACVFVGEQVFSAQA
+561 VCVFIGEQVFSAQA

-588 DTLTELEA
+588 DTLTELES
-596 FYNQLEGATAGNEP
+596 FYSQLEGATAGSEA
-610 VSSSEGDSG
+610 VSDSKGDSD
-619 SDEGKMSGV
+619 SDESKVNDVFGV
-628 SGVSSAVAGDA
+628 GSAAADDA
-639 DRVSAFTRVGNA
+639 DGVSAFARVGNA

-721 VDDQPPAATEPEGA
+721 VDDQPPAAAEPEEA
-735 VLRGTWR
+735 VLHGTWR

-780 AGNNAS
+780 ADNDAS

-803 TFTLTPS
+803 TYTLTPS
-810 ADGPVYLYTPTTFVN
+810 ADGPVYLYTPTAFVN
-825 DLYYEGGV
+825 DLYYEGGI
-833 VCELW
+833 VCELRV
-838 ADGSLVQT
+838 DGSLVQT

-860 GRAGQST
+860 GRAGQSM
-867 QVTIKPL
+867 QVAIKPL

-887 VTDAQSAFWNV
+887 VTNAQSAFWDV
-898 PAAELVQA
+898 PANELMQA
-906 GTVDLQTLQDQLSRI
+906 GTVDLQILENQLSRI
-921 DSAGFELTA
+921 DSAGFALTA
-930 YENGRIAATFN
+930 YENGRITATFN

-964 QPVEV
+964 KPVEV

-976 MGIPVQAGDNVVE
+976 MGIPVQTGDNVVE
-989 LHHLTPGLIP
+989 LRYLTPGLVP
-999 GAVVSIASVTL
+999 GAVVGIASVTL
-1010 FAVWRIAV
+1010 FAVWRIAA

-1023 LRDGE
+1023 LQDGE

>member
-1 MYLSGNDAPAQP
+1 MYISGNDAPEQP
-13 HQRPAARTRA
+13 HQRLTARTRA
-23 NRLALTAAPYLAA
+23 SRFARTAAPYLAA
-36 FAVPFCVLL
+36 FAIPFCVLL
-45 AAFAMRGIWPFGDV
+45 AAFAMRGIYPFGDV

-131 LLKIPACAVCC
+131 LVKIPACAVGC

-157 WREARIAAASAPA
+157 WREARTAAASAPA

-175 LVLLACAYALTSY
+175 LVLFACAYALTSY

-200 GVIMAPLAALGTY
+200 GVIMAPLAALGAY

-225 AACACAIVFNWYT
+225 ATCACAIVFNWYT

-243 LLCVLWFFYELARDR
+243 LLCVLWFFYELARGR
-258 SLRGRRLRRCWRFAA
+258 SLRGRRLRRCWLFAT
-273 TMALAVG
+273 TMVLAVG

-340 TISALALVGVGMF
+340 TISALVLVGVGMF
-353 LANGAVGRRE
+353 LANGAIGRRE

-372 VMATSLVFTPVATIW
+372 VMATSLVLTPVATIW

-406 VMTVLAAEGLSALS
+406 VMTMLAAEGLLALS
-420 QLDARPR
+420 RLDARQR
-427 RRCALVGGGAT
+427 RGCALLGGGAA

-449 YMAKGSLPQAPELVA
+449 YMAKGSLPQAPELMA

-473 TLLVAGIAGTR
+473 TLLVAG
-484 GAGAAADGKGSQH
+484 GAGMRGIAAGPDGKSASDTEAEQIGGKTGS
-497 AEANET
+497 ANLEARAT
-503 AGLDHARTGET
+503 HGKV
-514 GQAEPM
+514 
-520 ADAEHAGSDAERGT
+520 
-534 ASPCPARTG
+534 SPSPARTDS
-543 LPLHGPQ
+543 LPHGPQ
-550 PILRAALCVAL
+550 PILRTALCVAL
-561 ACVFVGEQVFSAQA
+561 VCVFIGEQVFSAQA

-588 DTLTELEA
+588 DTLTELES
-596 FYNQLEGATAGNEP
+596 FYSQLEGATAGSEA
-610 VSSSEGDSG
+610 VSDSKGDSD
-619 SDEGKMSGV
+619 SDESKVNDV
-628 SGVSSAVAGDA
+628 SGVGSAAADDA
-639 DRVSAFTRVGNA
+639 DGVSAFARVGNA

-721 VDDQPPAATEPEGA
+721 VDDQPPAAAEPEEA
-735 VLRGTWR
+735 VLHGTWR

-780 AGNNAS
+780 ADNDAS

-803 TFTLTPS
+803 TYTLTPS
-810 ADGPVYLYTPTTFVN
+810 ADGPVYLYTPTAFVN
-825 DLYYEGGV
+825 DLYYEGGI
-833 VCELW
+833 VCELRV
-838 ADGSLVQT
+838 DGSLVQT

-860 GRAGQST
+860 GRAGQSM
-867 QVTIKPL
+867 QVAIKPL

-887 VTDAQSAFWNV
+887 VTNAQSAFWDV
-898 PAAELVQA
+898 PANELMQA
-906 GTVDLQTLQDQLSRI
+906 GTVDLQILEDQLSRI
-921 DSAGFELTA
+921 DSTGFALTA
-930 YENGRIAATFN
+930 YENGRITATFN

-964 QPVEV
+964 KPVEV

-976 MGIPVQAGDNVVE
+976 MGIPVQTGDNVIE
-989 LHHLTPGLIP
+989 LRYLTPGLVP
-999 GAVVSIASVTL
+999 GAVVGIASVTL
-1010 FAVWRIAV
+1010 FAVWRIAA

-1023 LRDGE
+1023 LRHGE